1 MGTPSLAFLWP
12 SHLLLQQGCIYNI
25 RPCLHLMSK
34 VWITLLYCAV
44 YWTSIAIHANAGEYI
59 FGFNTMASIIVSVRY
74 NTQYMQCGYDQCDV
88 QLFPPN
94 RCSAQIWDSEEAV
107 SVLYMTWNLLVL
119 PNSANPRCDATH
131 YSWNS
136 YGMPYCT
143 YYSHLYIC
151 GAVRHI
157 TCGLPWARFT
167 MIPSI
172 THQKWVVP
180 KVWYH
185 TLFTE

>member
-1 MGTPSLAFLWP
+1 MGTPSLAFFYP
-12 SHLLLQQGCIYNI
+12 SHLLLQGCIYNI
-25 RPCLHLMSK
+25 RPSY
-34 VWITLLYCAV
+34 IV
-44 YWTSIAIHANAGEYI
+44 YFIAQC
-59 FGFNTMASIIVSVRY
+59 TMAIITGGY
-74 NTQYMQCGYDQCDV
+74 NTQCMQCGYDQCDV
-88 QLFPPN
+88 QLSPPK

-167 MIPSI
+167 IIPSI
-172 THQKWVVP
+172 THQ
-180 KVWYH
+180 
-185 TLFTE
+185 